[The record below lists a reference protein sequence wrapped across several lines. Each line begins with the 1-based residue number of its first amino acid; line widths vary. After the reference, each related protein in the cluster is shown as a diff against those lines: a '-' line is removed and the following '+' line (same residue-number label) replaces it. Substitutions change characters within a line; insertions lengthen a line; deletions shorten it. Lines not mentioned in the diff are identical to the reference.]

1 VKPQFEKIAPPQDRS
16 FLIREIAMRR
26 FDAPWHF
33 HPECELTLI
42 LESHGRRFVADS
54 IEMFAPGDLVLLGPN
69 VPHFWHTEGRSR
81 GLARAVFAQFRPD
94 FLGEEALAKPE
105 LAAVRGLLRRSAR
118 GLVFSGP
125 KAAKAARRLKA
136 LPGKPGLEGLL
147 ELLGILDTLAPCKF
161 RPLAGSGYIPSLNVD
176 TESRLG
182 RAYAFLTAH
191 FGEPLTLAQIARSAA
206 MTPAAFS
213 RFFKRVSGR
222 NVSVFLNDLRIDHAS
237 RLLQDTERGIAEIAF
252 ESGFDTLSSFNRQF
266 RARRGSAPSIYRRTF
281 ANSAAAQAP
290 G

>member
-1 VKPQFEKIAPPQDRS
+1 MKPKFEKIAPPQDRS

-42 LESHGRRFVADS
+42 LESRGRRFVADS
-54 IEMFAPGDLVLLGPN
+54 IEMFEPGDLVLLGPN
-69 VPHFWHTEGRSR
+69 LPHLWHTEGSR
-81 GLARAVFAQFRPD
+81 QGLARAVFAQFRPE
-94 FLGEEALAKPE
+94 FLGEAALAKPE
-105 LAAVRGLLRRSAR
+105 LAAVRGLLRRSLR

-125 KAAKAARRLKA
+125 KAAGAAQRLKR

-147 ELLGILDTLAPCKF
+147 ELLGILDALAACRF
-161 RPLAGSGYIPSLNVD
+161 RSLAGSGYIPSLNTD
-176 TESRLG
+176 AESRLG
-182 RAYAFLTAH
+182 KAYAFLTAH
-191 FGEPLTLAQIARSAA
+191 FREPLTLAQISRAA
-206 MTPAAFS
+206 VMTPAAFS

-237 RLLQDTERGIAEIAF
+237 RLLQDTDHGVAEIAF

-266 RARRGSAPSIYRRTF
+266 RARRACAPGVYRRAFLSSASAP
-281 ANSAAAQAP
+281 AAA
-290 G
+290 